1 MKDKALADIG
11 GDSACPVPPLR
22 KRAMMTYYLYMSF
35 HIWGAEVAGVKSLL
49 GFRLLLSV
57 SHENQ
62 GIRI

>member
-35 HIWGAEVAGVKSLL
+35 HNLGSRSGWGEIPFRVSLVIER
-49 GFRLLLSV
+49 FP
-57 SHENQ
+57 
-62 GIRI
+62 